1 MKNIQTVGLTMHIG
15 WTDRQIDLRLIE
27 MINSDGKW
35 QSFNNLCPIL
45 AITSLYVCQSSYV
58 KGDEK

>member
-1 MKNIQTVGLTMHIG
+1 MHIG
-15 WTDRQIDLRLIE
+15 WTDRQIE

-45 AITSLYVCQSSYV
+45 AITSSYVCQSSYV
-58 KGDEK
+58 KGDEKQGIAQPLIQAII